1 MDHLYWLSYHHED
14 RVHIVIQPGLL
25 LMHARLKAALARLDE
40 GRFTAGH
47 HLDLETTKWIPP
59 RIIGRRLP
67 THEAMKFLGNLR
79 AG

>member
-40 GRFTAGH
+40 GRSAAGH
-47 HLDLETTKWIPP
+47 QLDPETTKWIPP
-59 RIIGRRLP
+59 RMLSRRLA
-67 THEAMKFLGNLR
+67 TDEAMKFLGNLR